1 MTTVLFIAAGGA
13 VGAVSRYAVSLLIIS
28 MVGAY
33 GQPLATLMV
42 NVAGCGLMGLA
53 YGMTGAGMLN
63 LGEPLRGMLLV
74 GFLGAL
80 TTFSS
85 FSLDI
90 MNMVE
95 HRQAVFAGLYLFG
108 SIILS
113 LAAFAVMVSVVRL
126 MAGGQ

>member
-1 MTTVLFIAAGGA
+1 MTTVLFIAAGDA

-28 MVGAY
+28 MMGSY
-33 GQPLATLMV
+33 WQPLATIMV

-63 LGEPLRGMLLV
+63 LSEPLRGMMLI

-90 MNMVE
+90 MIMVE
-95 HRQAVFAGLYLFG
+95 RGQTALAGVYLLG
-108 SIILS
+108 SVMLS
-113 LAAFAVMVSVVRL
+113 LVAFTVMVAAVRL
-126 MAGGQ
+126 IAGGQ

>member
-28 MVGAY
+28 MMGSY
-33 GQPLATLMV
+33 WQQLATIMV

-63 LGEPLRGMLLV
+63 LSEPLRGMMLI

-90 MNMVE
+90 MIMVE
-95 HRQAVFAGLYLFG
+95 RGQTALAGVYLLG
-108 SIILS
+108 SVMLS
-113 LAAFAVMVSVVRL
+113 LVAFTVMVAAVRL
-126 MAGGQ
+126 IAGGQ